1 MKRKIYSKLLDWK
14 QRRKGE
20 VAILIDGPRRVGKS
34 YIAQTFGQN
43 EYKSYILIDFSDDDP
58 QVRQIFDNYLND
70 LDMLFSSLQ
79 LHYHT
84 TLYKRESLIIFDEIQ
99 FYPKARAAI
108 KRLVADR
115 RYDYIETGS
124 LVSINKNVKD
134 IVIPSEE
141 KRISMFPMD
150 FEEFLWALG
159 DEMTMPFVRQCF
171 EKHQPLG
178 PLHRKTMD
186 VFRQYLIVGGM
197 PQAILKFV
205 ETKNFSEADEQKRK
219 IIALYRADIQKH
231 ASGYESKVT
240 QIFDTLPGELQKHEK
255 KFRLSSL
262 KSEARFRDYESSFL
276 WLDDAKVINTCF
288 GATEP
293 SVGLK
298 MKLDNLAL
306 KLYMADT
313 GLLISHAFDENTI
326 TDENLYQKLL
336 LDKLEI
342 NQGMLVENIVAQ
354 MLRANGH
361 KLYFYS
367 SYSLENSEDRMEVD
381 FLIAKQNLTNRH
393 NISPIEV
400 KSSANYTLS
409 SLNKFIRKFGEQLA
423 TPYVVHPK
431 DYEEKNGIVFLP
443 YYMVPLL

>member
-134 IVIPSEE
+134 ILIPSEE
-141 KRISMFPMD
+141 HHIDMNPMD
-150 FEEFLWALG
+150 FEEFLWAMG
-159 DEMTMPFVRQCF
+159 NEMLMPHIQECF
-171 EKHQPLG
+171 EKKQALG
-178 PLHRKTMD
+178 PTHRQAMEY
-186 VFRQYLIVGGM
+186 FRQYLIVGGM
-197 PQAILKFV
+197 PQAVLKYAENRNFMEVDEVKREILK
-205 ETKNFSEADEQKRK
+205 
-219 IIALYRADIQKH
+219 LYRADISKY
-231 ASGYESKVT
+231 ATGYESKVT
-240 QIFDTLPGELQKHEK
+240 SIFDQIPVALQRHEK
-255 KFRLSSL
+255 KFHLSDI
-262 KSEARFRDYESSFL
+262 KSTARFRDYESSFF
-276 WLDDAKVINTCF
+276 WLQESRVVNICYA
-288 GATEP
+288 ATEP
-293 SVGLK
+293 SIGLRMK
-298 MKLDNLAL
+298 MDGMAL
-306 KLYMADT
+306 KCYMADT
-313 GLLISHAFDENTI
+313 GLLISHAFDENGI
-326 TDENLYQKLL
+326 MQEDIYQKLL
-336 LDKLEI
+336 LDKLEV
-342 NQGMLVENIVAQ
+342 NKGMLVENIVAQ
-354 MLRANGH
+354 MLHASEH
-361 KLYFYS
+361 QLYFFS
-367 SYSLENSEDRMEVD
+367 NYSLTDRNERMEID
-381 FLIAKQNLTNRH
+381 FLIRKSNITSRH

-400 KSSANYTLS
+400 KSGNGYSLS
-409 SLNKFIRKFGEQLA
+409 SLTKYIQKYGEQLS
-423 TPYVVHPK
+423 TPYVLHSSDLLEK
-431 DYEEKNGIVFLP
+431 DGICYLP
-443 YYMVPLL
+443 LYMTPLL